1 MEGFSSGEI
10 LGLELD
16 VMPQIEDELLEID
29 NLANLIAEGHF
40 VLFLGKDVN
49 AEMSDHH
56 TVNLEFVDCLIHD
69 LQLRDEVL
77 VAFPVDRS
85 RCVDEDAHR
94 GAGEVVAST

>member
-49 AEMSDHH
+49 AEIKD
-56 TVNLEFVDCLIHD
+56 LIIPG
-69 LQLRDEVL
+69 QTI
-77 VAFPVDRS
+77 
-85 RCVDEDAHR
+85 
-94 GAGEVVAST
+94 GQVVGFLGPSGIGKTKLFDYILIAKK